1 MTVQPQS
8 EPAEARA
15 RHGIQIG
22 PLTGEPQVIER
33 LADILVATVA
43 AGGSVTFMHPLPRDT
58 AVAYWQGALADPGRI
73 VLGGFVGADLVGT
86 VTLWLATP
94 PNQPFRA
101 EIWKL
106 MTDPAAR
113 RLGVARALMI
123 AAEQLAI
130 ERGRT
135 LLNLDTAAD
144 HGGAPLYE
152 ALGWTRMGEIP
163 DFAYKPHGG
172 LTASIFFYK
181 HLGPPPR

>member
-1 MTVQPQS
+1 MTVQIRSLTS
-8 EPAEARA
+8 EPAM
-15 RHGIQIG
+15 
-22 PLTGEPQVIER
+22 IER
-33 LADILVATVA
+33 LADILIATVA
-43 AGGSVTFMHPLPRDT
+43 AGGSVHFMHPVPREA
-58 AVAYWQGALADPGRI
+58 AVAYWREAVADPGRV
-73 VLGGFVGADLVGT
+73 VLGGFAGDALVGT

-113 RLGVARALMI
+113 RLGVARALMV

-144 HGGAPLYE
+144 HGAAPLYD
-152 ALGWTRMGEIP
+152 ALGWTRVGEIP
-163 DFAYKPHGG
+163 DYAYKPHGG
-172 LTASIFFYK
+172 LTATILYYK
-181 HLGPPPR
+181 QLAPTPHSTGTH